1 MLEKEAK
8 EKVAKRS
15 SCLEKVRQIQI
26 QIQIQMKIKIEIIFF
41 LKIKIK
47 MLTATDIQFITCL
60 PGQRT
65 AHTVEAVN
73 LRRHQRRPARVF
85 STFTNKLFIALFVA
99 LYIPYLIT

>member
-1 MLEKEAK
+1 MPREAP
-8 EKVAKRS
+8 AWRRS
-15 SCLEKVRQIQI
+15 DKYKQQIQV
-26 QIQIQMKIKIEIIFF
+26 QIQLMTLTEIQS
-41 LKIKIK
+41 
-47 MLTATDIQFITCL
+47 ITCL

-73 LRRHQRRPARVF
+73 LRRQQRRPARVF

>member
-8 EKVAKRS
+8 EKVEKRS
-15 SCLEKVRQIQI
+15 TCLEKVRQIQI
-26 QIQIQMKIKIEIIFF
+26 QIQLMTSTEIQS
-41 LKIKIK
+41 
-47 MLTATDIQFITCL
+47 ITCL

-73 LRRHQRRPARVF
+73 LRRQQRRPARVF

-99 LYIPYLIT
+99 LFIPYLIT